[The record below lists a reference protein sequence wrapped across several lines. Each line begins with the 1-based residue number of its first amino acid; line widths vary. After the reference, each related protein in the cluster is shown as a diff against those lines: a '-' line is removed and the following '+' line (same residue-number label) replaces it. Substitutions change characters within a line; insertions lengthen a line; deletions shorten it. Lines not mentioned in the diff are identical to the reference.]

1 MDYLSDLIKIVLPA
15 ALVLYAMYLVI
26 RSFLQKD
33 FDRQLVALKVKN
45 SETVLPIRLQAYER
59 MALFLERISPNNML
73 IRLANPV
80 MSAAEFQQLLL
91 QEIRDEFHH
100 NHSQQIYMSDE
111 GWQVIRN
118 AMNTTIALIQTAS
131 EKMEPEHTAV
141 DLSSAIFNEMMQQNE
156 NAIDIALS
164 FVKNEI
170 RQSF

>member
-33 FDRQLVALKVKN
+33 FDRQLIALKEKN
-45 SETVLPIRLQAYER
+45 SETVLPLRLQAYER

-73 IRLANPV
+73 IRLADPNL
-80 MSAAEFQQLLL
+80 SAGEFQQRLL

-111 GWQVIRN
+111 AWQVIRN
-118 AMNTTIALIQTAS
+118 AMNAMIGVIQAAS
-131 EKMEPEHTAV
+131 EKMEAQHNAV
-141 DLSSAIFNEMMQQNE
+141 DLSSAIFNEMMQQKE
-156 NAIDIALS
+156 DPIGTALS
-164 FVKNEI
+164 FIKNEI